1 MGPGKDEQDV
11 IETLLQ
17 KLRARDEVGPEEEEA
32 LRKAIGDVREFP
44 SDRTIIREGELLDNS
59 TLLLEGLMLR
69 YKDLRDGGRQVSAV
83 HIAGDFLDLHS
94 FTLKRLDH
102 NILTATPCKV
112 ALAPHKALREITE
125 RFPHLTRLLWFSTN
139 LDAAMHREWELS
151 LGRRSAMGRTAHLL
165 CELHTRLEVVGLAD
179 SEGFALALTQT
190 EFAECVGLTPVH
202 VNRTLR
208 KLREEGLVDFR
219 GGRVTM
225 LDRAKLE
232 AVAEFKR
239 DYLYLDPYPR

>member
-1 MGPGKDEQDV
+1 M

-17 KLRARDEVGPEEEEA
+17 KLRARDEVGPEEEAA
-32 LRKAIGDVREFP
+32 LRGAIGDVREFP
-44 SDRTIIREGELLDNS
+44 ADRTVIREGELLENS
-59 TLLLEGLMLR
+59 TLLLEGIMLR
-69 YKDLRDGGRQVSAV
+69 YKDLRDGGRQISAV

-112 ALAPHKALREITE
+112 GLAPHLKLREITE

-151 LGRRSAMGRTAHLL
+151 LGRRSATARAAHLL

-179 SEGFALALTQT
+179 AEGFALELTQT

-208 KLREEGLVDFR
+208 KLREEGLVEFR
-219 GGRVTM
+219 GGRVTV

-232 AVAEFKR
+232 RVAEFRR